1 MSVHLSAWMVPR
13 VTRGQVPCQMMEALV
28 SLVHQEPCWVCSQDA
43 LMVEANERKE
53 ECYHQIT

>member
-1 MSVHLSAWMVPR
+1 
-13 VTRGQVPCQMMEALV
+13 MMEALV